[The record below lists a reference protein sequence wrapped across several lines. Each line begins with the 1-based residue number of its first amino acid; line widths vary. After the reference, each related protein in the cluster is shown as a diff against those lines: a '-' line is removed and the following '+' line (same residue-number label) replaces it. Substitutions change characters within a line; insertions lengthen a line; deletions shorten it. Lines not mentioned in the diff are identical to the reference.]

1 MATNGPAAADEP
13 EATLGERVPTWALG
27 AAFLLVLAMLPA
39 IVIIALVNDLSEA
52 QMDVFNVAIGIFAV
66 LLGAGFG
73 VAIQAGNVRAARRE
87 RDREQTR
94 RIAEVED
101 QRRQR
106 VEAVRQAE
114 EAGVEAVRQV
124 EEAGVEAVRQ
134 AEEAGAA
141 AVKEAEAAGAAAVL
155 EAEETE
161 RSRSA
166 ARLERAR
173 DQVLGAVSQNGGTR
187 IKTVSAAKLK
197 SPKFARK
204 AKKSKDAFY
213 VKASRD
219 DVPDV
224 IDPDVLADDVALAFD
239 DGDSP
244 D

>member
-1 MATNGPAAADEP
+1 VATNGPAAADEP
-13 EATLGERVPTWALG
+13 EATLGERLPTWALG

-39 IVIIALVNDLSEA
+39 IVIIALVTDLSEA
-52 QMDVFNVAIGIFAV
+52 QMDVFNVAIGIFSV

-87 RDREQTR
+87 RDREQAR

-101 QRRQR
+101 ERTKSL
-106 VEAVRQAE
+106 EAVRQAEEAGLEALRQAE
-114 EAGVEAVRQV
+114 EAGVEAVRQ
-124 EEAGVEAVRQ
+124 AEAV
-134 AEEAGAA
+134 GAV
-141 AVKEAEAAGAAAVL
+141 AVEEAEAAGAAAVL
-155 EAEETE
+155 EVEEAERG
-161 RSRSA
+161 RSE

-173 DQVLGAVSQNGGTR
+173 DQVLEAVSQNGGTR

-213 VKASRD
+213 VKASRG

-224 IDPDVLADDVALAFD
+224 VDPDVLADDIALAFD
-239 DGDSP
+239 DPDSP